1 MPIDLTKRS
10 ELSSSLS
17 HAQVDQ
23 NWTDI
28 ENAVNTGIGYQQVAE
43 MACSA
48 PDTDLATGTEVAFW
62 YAERAGTVLAVSS
75 GVRVVATGA
84 AVTVDIN
91 KNGTTILSTKIT
103 IDVSENTS
111 LTAATPAVI
120 SVASF
125 AAGDRFTVDIDQ
137 VGSTIAGKELLTK
150 LFYTYS
156 S

>member
-1 MPIDLTKRS
+1 MAIDLIKRS
-10 ELSSSLS
+10 ETTSPLTQPQL
-17 HAQVDQ
+17 DG
-23 NWTDI
+23 NWTAI
-28 ENAVNTGIGYQQVAE
+28 ENAFNTGIGNIQVAE
-43 MACSA
+43 LACSA

-120 SVASF
+120 SVTSF

-150 LFYTYS
+150 LFYTYTS
-156 S
+156 